1 MENKT
6 EIDKALW
13 AELECENPSEGR
25 IRTLVERG
33 AIIKGEFLWDV
44 ILDLVPNPD
53 YGGKALDLKFVE
65 LLINLGADVN
75 YQNEGSNSLWPASVC
90 IRNSALVELL
100 LRKGANPNCYSKES
114 QSTIL
119 SEVGFDERNSD
130 TTDEETKE
138 LFKCMDLLKQYGA
151 KTTREWRIAQKKE
164 EQNKPLWDE
173 LCSENPRPEKIR
185 ELVKG
190 GADISGDFL
199 KDAIFTMIP
208 RRDDDGTLCGKMP
221 DFGIFKLLVEL
232 GADVNFEDEDSFNC
246 LFEASLS
253 WSPGLVKLL
262 LDLGANPN
270 SISPCMNQSILDYVR
285 SDRFYEETHN
295 SAGGEKYLG
304 QIVCLLEDCGAKSY
318 SELEEA
324 KEAETAEID
333 ERELL
338 QLVVLFYNEG
348 NIEWIKP
355 VLAPDIVYTSQWV
368 LEKLEGSER
377 FLKYFGQKFESQR
390 MKGWKIDVYAHHLK
404 CGRIYFLIIKQQ
416 DSPDEIVAE
425 VRFGEGKLK
434 YIGLFPRVKDPLTF
448 QKTSFRFEAALE
460 LEKMR

>member
-53 YGGKALDLKFVE
+53 YGGEALDLKYVE
-65 LLINLGADVN
+65 LLINLGAEVN

-114 QSTIL
+114 QSTII
-119 SEVGFDERNSD
+119 SEEGFDERNSD

-221 DFGIFKLLVEL
+221 DLGIFKLLVEL

-295 SAGGEKYLG
+295 SAGGENYLG

-338 QLVVLFYNEG
+338 QLVVCFYNEG

-390 MKGWKIDVYAHHLK
+390 MKAWKIEVYAHHLK

-425 VRFGEGKLK
+425 VRFREGKLK

>member
-1 MENKT
+1 MENKS

-25 IRTLVERG
+25 IRTLVEQG
-33 AIIKGEFLWDV
+33 ATIKGEFLWNV

-53 YGGKALDLKFVE
+53 YGGEALDLKYVE
-65 LLINLGADVN
+65 LLINLGAEVN

-100 LRKGANPNCYSKES
+100 LRKGADPNNYSWEG
-114 QSTIL
+114 STIL
-119 SEVGFDERNSD
+119 SAVGFDERNGD

-151 KTTREWRIAQKKE
+151 KTTREWRIAKKKE

-173 LCSENPRPEKIR
+173 LCSENPSQEKIR

-221 DFGIFKLLVEL
+221 DFGIFKFLIEL

-253 WSPGLVKLL
+253 WSPVLVKLL

-270 SISPCMNQSILDYVR
+270 SISPDLHQSILDYAK
-285 SDRFYEETHN
+285 SDRFYEETYN
-295 SAGGEKYLG
+295 SANGEKYLG

-318 SELEEA
+318 SELEEEQ
-324 KEAETAEID
+324 EAGTAGID
-333 ERELL
+333 EGELL
-338 QLVVLFYNEG
+338 QLMVRFYNEG
-348 NIEWIKP
+348 NIELIKS

-368 LEKLEGSER
+368 LEKLEDSER

-390 MKGWKIDVYAHHLK
+390 MNGWKIDVYAHHLK
-404 CGRIYFLIIKQQ
+404 CGRIHFLIIKQQ

-425 VRFGEGKLK
+425 VRFIKGKLK

-460 LEKMR
+460 LEKTH